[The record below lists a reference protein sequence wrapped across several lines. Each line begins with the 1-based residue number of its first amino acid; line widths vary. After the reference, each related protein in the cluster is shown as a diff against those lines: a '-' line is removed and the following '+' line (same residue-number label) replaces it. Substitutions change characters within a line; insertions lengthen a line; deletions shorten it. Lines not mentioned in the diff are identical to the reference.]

1 LICETA
7 QELIHGYL
15 DGELDLS
22 RSLEV
27 EQHMQECQVCASAYR
42 NQTALRSAF
51 KNSSLYYSAPET
63 LEKRIRASLRREA
76 KSEVGRRSFGWRWLA
91 VGVALASVLLMA
103 LVVWRAV
110 PGLRPSGDDL
120 LAQEIVSNHVR
131 SLQLESHRADVI
143 SSDQHTVKPWFDGK
157 LDFAPPVKDFSSQGF
172 PLIGGRLEYLNN
184 RAVAALIYQRQKHF
198 INLYIWPAEQS
209 PAEQRKAAGEVPGKR
224 QGYNLLHWTNAG
236 MNYWAISDLN
246 GVELHEFA
254 RLVQEAQ

>member
-1 LICETA
+1 MSCQTA
-7 QELIHGYL
+7 QEFIHAYV
-15 DGELDLS
+15 DSELDLA

-51 KNSSLYYSAPET
+51 KDSSLYHSAPAG
-63 LEKRIRASLRREA
+63 LEKRIRSSLRREA
-76 KSEVGRRSFGWRWLA
+76 KSEVGRRWFGWSWLP
-91 VGVALASVLLMA
+91 VGVALACVLLMA
-103 LVVWRAV
+103 LVIWQAV
-110 PGLRPSGDDL
+110 PGLRPSGDEL
-120 LAQEIVSNHVR
+120 LAQEMVSNHVR
-131 SLQLESHRADVI
+131 SSQLESHRADVI

-172 PLIGGRLEYLNN
+172 PLLGGRLEYLNN
-184 RAVAALIYQRQKHF
+184 RAVAALVYQRQKHY

-209 PAEQRKAAGEVPGKR
+209 NATGEVAAKR
-224 QGYNLLHWTNAG
+224 QGYNLLHWTNSG
-236 MNYWAISDLN
+236 MTYWAISDLN

>member
-1 LICETA
+1 MSCQIA
-7 QELIHGYL
+7 QGLIHAHV
-15 DGELDLS
+15 DGELDLA

-27 EQHMQECQVCASAYR
+27 EQHMQECQVCANAYR

-51 KNSSLYYSAPET
+51 KDSSLRYSAPEG
-63 LEKRIRASLRREA
+63 LEKRIRSSLRREA
-76 KSEVGRRSFGWRWLA
+76 KSEVGRRSIDWRWLPI
-91 VGVALASVLLMA
+91 GALAFLLLMA
-103 LVVWRAV
+103 FVVWRAV
-110 PGLRPSGDDL
+110 PGLRPSSDEIV
-120 LAQEIVSNHVR
+120 AQEIVSNHVR

-184 RAVAALIYQRQKHF
+184 RAVAALIYQRQKHY

-209 PAEQRKAAGEVPGKR
+209 NATGELATKR
-224 QGYNLLHWTNAG
+224 QGYNLVHWTNSG
-236 MNYWAISDLN
+236 MTYWAISDLN